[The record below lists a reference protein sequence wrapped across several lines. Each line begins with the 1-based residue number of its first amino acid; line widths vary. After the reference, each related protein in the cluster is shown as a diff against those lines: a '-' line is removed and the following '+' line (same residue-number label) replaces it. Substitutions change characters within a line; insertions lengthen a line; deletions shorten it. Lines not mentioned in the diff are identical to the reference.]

1 MKKIRLLVL
10 VIIIG
15 LVLFACGNT
24 DTNTNTNTNT
34 DTNENIITLAVDHVV
49 GLEADLTGEIAII
62 GIVHE
67 IQDTHRFAL
76 RDVSYDLPHC
86 CPPDLVLVEYGG
98 TLPDPGETIT
108 AVGTMERTEQGFV
121 FKVTTFTVGG

>member
-10 VIIIG
+10 VMIIG
-15 LVLFACGNT
+15 LGLSACGGADT
-24 DTNTNTNTNT
+24 YVDTNTN
-34 DTNENIITLAVDHVV
+34 ENINIFTVDQVV

-67 IQDTHRFAL
+67 IQDTHRFTI
-76 RDVSYDLPHC
+76 RDVSYDLAHC
-86 CPPDLVLVEYGG
+86 CPPDFVLVEYGG
-98 TLPDPGETIT
+98 ILPDPGETIA
-108 AVGTMERTEQGFV
+108 AVGIMERTEQGFV